1 MQRKTLTELQA
12 HMDKTLCNVT
22 VEHTAGMRGNYIIL
36 KAANGDI
43 LFCVDADDIF
53 DADGM
58 RFEDDLSP
66 PAPQPAHRLTDE
78 D

>member
-1 MQRKTLTELQA
+1 MQRKTLSKLQSA
-12 HMDKTLCNVT
+12 MDKNLCNVT
-22 VEHTAGMRGNYIIL
+22 LEHQAGMRGNYLIL

-58 RFEDDLSP
+58 RFEDDL
-66 PAPQPAHRLTDE
+66 PATS
-78 D
+78 